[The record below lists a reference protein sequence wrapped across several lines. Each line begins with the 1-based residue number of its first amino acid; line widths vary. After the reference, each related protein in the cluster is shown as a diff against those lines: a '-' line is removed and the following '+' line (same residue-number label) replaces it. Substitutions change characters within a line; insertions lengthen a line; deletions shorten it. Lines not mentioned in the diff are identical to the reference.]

1 MAIAE
6 RIGIAEA
13 GHYVAFYGQGATE
26 VKLMRA
32 PTPAG
37 GMKVGAYAP
46 RESFLLSYARM
57 SHYSLEMVDLARRG
71 DQTAKNTLQRIGVDV
86 RQLPLTTYEL
96 ATQILRAGNAPRK
109 EDLSGLVDMAA
120 SGDAAALNMLGEKYP
135 PNSAFEFDFSMQVAM
150 NQAVALRGKVLA
162 MLTTATLVSS
172 MGRPEVATPGGVMT
186 NVDSAIFAFAG
197 LALANSANSKP
208 LAAQLERYL
217 ARLTP
222 AERGALDRT
231 SNR

>member
-135 PNSAFEFDFSMQVAM
+135 PNSAFES
-150 NQAVALRGKVLA
+150 
-162 MLTTATLVSS
+162 T
-172 MGRPEVATPGGVMT
+172 
-186 NVDSAIFAFAG
+186 SACR
-197 LALANSANSKP
+197 S
-208 LAAQLERYL
+208 R
-217 ARLTP
+217 
-222 AERGALDRT
+222 
-231 SNR
+231 